1 MTLYVITESF
11 FGNTRRI
18 GEVIAT
24 ELDVVLYGAA
34 SAPTDF
40 ADGDAVIVGAPTHN
54 GRLPTPAT
62 REKALAMEGA
72 RVYDNCA
79 GLLEWLEEVRGSG
92 SSVRAAAFDTVVP
105 GGAWFGSAAKRSV
118 KKLKRIGFQVD
129 TPAEHFLVAGTP
141 PVLRDGELVHAR
153 DWAARLAERW
163 QVG

>member
-54 GRLPTPAT
+54 GPRPRLVRKRWPW
-62 REKALAMEGA
+62 K
-72 RVYDNCA
+72 
-79 GLLEWLEEVRGSG
+79 VRGCMTTALDFWNGWKKFVATVAVSARRPLTPLYLV
-92 SSVRAAAFDTVVP
+92 VRGLVLL
-105 GGAWFGSAAKRSV
+105 RSD
-118 KKLKRIGFQVD
+118 Q
-129 TPAEHFLVAGTP
+129 
-141 PVLRDGELVHAR
+141 
-153 DWAARLAERW
+153 
-163 QVG
+163 

>member
-54 GRLPTPAT
+54 GRLP
-62 REKALAMEGA
+62 
-72 RVYDNCA
+72 N
-79 GLLEWLEEVRGSG
+79 
-92 SSVRAAAFDTVVP
+92 
-105 GGAWFGSAAKRSV
+105 
-118 KKLKRIGFQVD
+118 
-129 TPAEHFLVAGTP
+129 
-141 PVLRDGELVHAR
+141 AR
-153 DWAARLAERW
+153 DSRESAGDGGCAS
-163 QVG
+163 V

>member
-18 GEVIAT
+18 GEAIAT
-24 ELDVVLYGAA
+24 ELDVVLYSAA

>member
-1 MTLYVITESF
+1 M
-11 FGNTRRI
+11 
-18 GEVIAT
+18 
-24 ELDVVLYGAA
+24 
-34 SAPTDF
+34 
-40 ADGDAVIVGAPTHN
+40 
-54 GRLPTPAT
+54 
-62 REKALAMEGA
+62 
-72 RVYDNCA
+72 YDNCA
-79 GLLEWLEEVRGSG
+79 GLLEWLEEVRGNGSG
-92 SSVRAAAFDTVVP
+92 VRAAAFDTVVP